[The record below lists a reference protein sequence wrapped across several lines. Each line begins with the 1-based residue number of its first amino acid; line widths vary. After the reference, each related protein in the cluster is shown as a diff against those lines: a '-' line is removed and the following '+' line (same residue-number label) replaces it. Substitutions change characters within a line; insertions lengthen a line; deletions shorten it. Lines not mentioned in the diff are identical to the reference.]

1 MYGLI
6 SFLLKLYFVGF
17 LRVVNFVSRKK
28 EHRADELAGVP
39 RGPEKQNG
47 RPGLKRDARFVFL

>member
-1 MYGLI
+1 M
-6 SFLLKLYFVGF
+6 
-17 LRVVNFVSRKK
+17 LRPYKGKTAGR
-28 EHRADELAGVP
+28 DAGVP